1 MIVAIDGPAGT
12 GKSTIAKL
20 ISKKLHIAFL
30 NSGSFYRGITMALLD
45 SKIDLDNKKAVID
58 FSKKVKMDYVNE
70 RLILNGI
77 DVDDHLHDARIDL
90 NAAKVSSI
98 PEIRDIINKK
108 LRCITK
114 HLSLVCEGRDMTTV
128 VFPNAEYK
136 FYLDASLEAQAIR
149 RYKQNVSDLTLEQIK
164 KEIQERDKI
173 DKNKAV
179 GALKI
184 AKDANYI
191 DTSDLTIEQVCEI
204 ITSKIHN

>member
-20 ISKKLHIAFL
+20 ISENLNIAFL

-45 SKIDLDNKKAVID
+45 AEINLDDKKSVLKYAET
-58 FSKKVKMDYVNE
+58 VKMDYVKE

-98 PEIRDIINKK
+98 PEIRDIVNKK
-108 LRCITK
+108 LQSLTK
-114 HLSLVCEGRDMTTV
+114 HLSLVCEGRDMTTI

-136 FYLDASLEAQAIR
+136 FYLDASLDVQAMR
-149 RYKQNVSDLTLEQIK
+149 RFTQNVSNLSLEQIK
-164 KEIQERDKI
+164 QEIQERDKI
-173 DKNKAV
+173 DKNKSV

-184 AKDANYI
+184 ADDAHYI
-191 DTSDLTIEQVCEI
+191 DTSNLTKNEVYEI
-204 ITSKIHN
+204 IKSKIH